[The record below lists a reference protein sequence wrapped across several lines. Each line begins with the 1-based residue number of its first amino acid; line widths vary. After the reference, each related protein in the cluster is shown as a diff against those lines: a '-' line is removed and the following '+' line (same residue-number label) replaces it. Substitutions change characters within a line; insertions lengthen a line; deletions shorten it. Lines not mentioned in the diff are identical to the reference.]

1 MKVQL
6 STVALLS
13 ERYLCEYMKLCN
25 HMIKR
30 TEWCPPLNIIV
41 FENAVIYAQFFFFF
55 MEKSCSHLEIFI
67 FHVLNHSFNY
77 ENRDV
82 MMCISTPG

>member
-13 ERYLCEYMKLCN
+13 ERYFCEYMKLCN

-41 FENAVIYAQFFFFF
+41 FENAVIYAQFFFHGKVMFSSGDIHF
-55 MEKSCSHLEIFI
+55 SCFKPFLQ
-67 FHVLNHSFNY
+67 L
-77 ENRDV
+77 
-82 MMCISTPG
+82 